1 MTTGHRPHV
10 SHLSSEPDE
19 EQIVSTTK
27 TATPIRA
34 ADVITEPHVPK
45 KRRPIKSYYPTSF
58 FIPTVVLYVVL
69 FAVPS
74 VASFYF
80 SLTRWSLFDSHF
92 IGFDNFVEF
101 FQNPQLYT
109 SFIHTLLYGVITSG
123 AKVIIGFFLAVL
135 LTSPVVGRGYLRAVV
150 FFPVLV
156 STIGVGFMFKSL
168 LDPFHGMVN
177 AVLGFFGL
185 PQPGWFTDPH
195 LAIYTIAAVD
205 VWKGVGIATLIFMA
219 GIVAIPN
226 EYFESAKIDGAGSW
240 KILREITIPLS
251 RGPTATVIILSLIGG
266 LRSFDI
272 IWATTGGGPGFTS
285 DVIASVIYKE
295 YQAGFYGLS
304 AAGNVILFLVVTV
317 IMVPLAYVLNR
328 RQVEL

>member
-1 MTTGHRPHV
+1 
-10 SHLSSEPDE
+10 
-19 EQIVSTTK
+19 VSTAN
-27 TATPIRA
+27 TATAIQA
-34 ADVITEPHVPK
+34 ADIVTETDTSK
-45 KRRPIKSYYPTSF
+45 KRRPIKSYYPSWF
-58 FIPTVVLYVVL
+58 FIPTIALYVVF
-69 FAVPS
+69 FAIPS

-92 IGFDNFVEF
+92 IGFDNFKQF
-101 FQNPQLYT
+101 FQDPQLYT
-109 SFIHTLLYGVITSG
+109 SFIHTLLYAVITSG
-123 AKVIIGFFLAVL
+123 TKVIVGFFLAVL
-135 LTSPVVGRGYLRAVV
+135 LTGPVIGRGYLRAVV
-150 FFPVLV
+150 FFPVLI
-156 STIGVGFMFKSL
+156 STIGVGIMFKSL

-177 AVLGFFGL
+177 AVAGFFGL

-195 LAIYTIAAVD
+195 LAIYTIAGVD
-205 VWKGVGIATLIFMA
+205 IWKGVGIATLIFMA

-226 EYFESAKIDGAGSW
+226 EYFEAARIDGAGPW

-251 RGPTATVIILSLIGG
+251 RGATATVIILSLIGG

-304 AAGNVILFLVVTV
+304 SAGNVVLFLVVSV

-328 RQVEL
+328 KQVEL

>member
-1 MTTGHRPHV
+1 
-10 SHLSSEPDE
+10 
-19 EQIVSTTK
+19 VSTTK
-27 TATPIRA
+27 TAA
-34 ADVITEPHVPK
+34 ANHAANVITEPHVSK
-45 KRRPIKSYYPTSF
+45 KRRKIKSYYPRSF
-58 FIPTVVLYVVL
+58 FIPTILLY
-69 FAVPS
+69 AVFFLIPS

-109 SFIHTLLYGVITSG
+109 SFIHTLLYAFITSG
-123 AKVIIGFFLAVL
+123 TKIVIGFFLAVL
-135 LTSPVVGRGYLRAVV
+135 LTGPVMGRGYLRAVV

-156 STIGVGFMFKSL
+156 STIGVGIMYKSL

-177 AVLGFFGL
+177 AVLRFFGL

-205 VWKGVGIATLIFMA
+205 IWKGVGIATLIFMA
-219 GIVAIPN
+219 GIVAIPR
-226 EYFESAKIDGAGSW
+226 EYFEAARIDGAGAW

-251 RGPTATVIILSLIGG
+251 RGATATVIILSLIGG

-304 AAGNVILFLVVTV
+304 AAGNVVLFLVVTV
-317 IMVPLAYVLNR
+317 IMVPLTYVLNR
-328 RQVEL
+328 KQVQL